1 MIYNLT
7 LNYYTP
13 YMVSENNDDMAD
25 YYFGR
30 SPLAVF
36 SAGLKFSESV
46 SHIYHRDY
54 DLWA

>member
-1 MIYNLT
+1 
-7 LNYYTP
+7 
-13 YMVSENNDDMAD
+13 MVSENNDDMAD